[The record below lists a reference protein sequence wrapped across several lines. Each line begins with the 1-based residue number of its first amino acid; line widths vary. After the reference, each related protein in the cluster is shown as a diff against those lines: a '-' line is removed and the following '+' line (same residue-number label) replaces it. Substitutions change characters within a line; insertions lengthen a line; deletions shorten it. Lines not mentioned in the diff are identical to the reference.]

1 MGQSLDNEEKCLSQH
16 VNEMSV
22 IPQLL
27 PLIYD
32 ISPLYTTM
40 DNTWCTIHQSLKDY
54 HTYIIKLVII
64 IDNTHIKTVCLST
77 F

>member
-32 ISPLYTTM
+32 ISTQYTLT
-40 DNTWCTIHQSLKDY
+40 TLG
-54 HTYIIKLVII
+54 
-64 IDNTHIKTVCLST
+64 
-77 F
+77 